1 MVRYR
6 DALVTEASAHALLT
20 EYFEARR
27 ESFPAGPTEYRTVF
41 PDPANFVAPDG
52 AFIVVESDPEG
63 DVGCG
68 GIRRFDEQTF
78 EVKHVWIQPRMRGSG
93 LGKRLLTELERR
105 AAELGATRIV
115 LDTNESQAAAA
126 RLYRTTGYVEIEPY
140 NDNANA
146 TNWFEKTLGP

>member
-6 DALVTEASAHALLT
+6 DALVTEAAAHALLA
-20 EYFEARR
+20 EYFDSRR
-27 ESFPAGPTEYRTVF
+27 ESFPASQGEYRTVF
-41 PDPANFVAPDG
+41 PDPAKFVAPDG
-52 AFIVVESDPEG
+52 AFVVVESDPEG

-68 GIRRFDEQTF
+68 GIRRHDDHTF
-78 EVKHVWIQPRMRGSG
+78 EVKHVWIQPRMRGEG

-115 LDTNESQAAAA
+115 LDTNEAQVAAAS
-126 RLYRTTGYVEIEPY
+126 LYRSTGYVEIEPY

-146 TNWFEKTLGP
+146 TNWFEKNLS